1 MTVQDTMPHRG
12 RFQAQGDHLEKS
24 RSWSRDSPLP
34 ASQAHALLKALYED
48 LSPAERRDREATFA
62 DAHEYIDRAAKAG
75 GVSADPLTIK
85 KTYTPRN
92 ARRRQL
98 RVDIEVLAG
107 LAFVPEEMR

>member
-12 RFQAQGDHLEKS
+12 RFQAQGDLEKS

-48 LSPAERRDREATFA
+48 LSPAERRDREAAFA
-62 DAHEYIDRAAKAG
+62 DAHEYIDRGAKAG
-75 GVSADPLTIK
+75 GVTAPTK
-85 KTYTPRN
+85 KTFVPRN
-92 ARRRQL
+92 ARRGQL

-107 LAFVPEEMR
+107 LAFVPEETR